1 MSENRGAALGWWK
14 MLYSVKKSLK
24 LHNRKLLGSSVFEQ
38 GVEPEANQ
46 SKILAAVLELN
57 WN

>member
-46 SKILAAVLELN
+46 SKIFAAVLELN
-57 WN
+57 

>member
-24 LHNRKLLGSSVFEQ
+24 LHNRILLGSSVFEQ

-46 SKILAAVLELN
+46 SKIFAAVLELN
-57 WN
+57 